1 MEKITVEYKS
11 LKKITD
17 ILNKRGTKPND
28 EVSFEFVVGSLFPH
42 VLENIKEEMRRQ
54 YTQGYVD
61 GMEGREMR

>member
-1 MEKITVEYKS
+1 MEKITVEYKT

-42 VLENIKEEMRRQ
+42 VLENIKEEMRHQ
-54 YTQGYVD
+54 YTQGYMD
-61 GMEGREMR
+61 GMEGKEMR